1 MSDEIEPTIFDLP
14 RWSGKSEVLG
24 AMFTGAVEVP
34 CRHKKKRRKRDAKR
48 GRPHGKTHTRT
59 RLIAY
64 SEGPFRVGG
73 QEIVP
78 NGGDITINWDAKGV
92 MKL

>member
-1 MSDEIEPTIFDLP
+1 MTERTIFDIP
-14 RWSGKSEVLG
+14 RWSGKSTVLG
-24 AMFTGAVEVP
+24 AAIYGPEEVP

-48 GRPHGKTHTRT
+48 GRPHGKTHLKS

-64 SEGPFRVGG
+64 SDGPFKVGD

-78 NGGDITINWDAKGV
+78 NGGDITINWDAKGI